1 MPTEEQILRLLSY
14 TGPSVGSQLAA
25 KINEDSLLTSAF
37 LADLVRRGKIKISK
51 FKTASSPFYYLDGQE
66 EMLIQLTIKE
76 MNHKDRPTIVK
87 LQENGILRDDQMTLL
102 ERVSIRKYPDL
113 ALPMQVTIEGAPLLY
128 WRWFQVEPEEFTQV
142 IEKRYNPPVKQV
154 EPEVE
159 ETEIEQTEPEVEET
173 VEEVLE
179 ETEPEVKDTVE
190 TEVEETEPVE
200 IQQPIKPELVVKKTV
215 KKDEKLLPAAIIHL
229 EQAGCT
235 VQRHDAVKKNREHNF
250 KVLIPTHF
258 GDVPYFVKIR
268 HKKKCDEKDLSAAY
282 MEAEVQRLP
291 LLFLYTGTLNDKA
304 QAIAESDRFES
315 LLTGKI
321 EWD

>member
-1 MPTEEQILRLLSY
+1 
-14 TGPSVGSQLAA
+14 
-25 KINEDSLLTSAF
+25 
-37 LADLVRRGKIKISK
+37 
-51 FKTASSPFYYLDGQE
+51 
-66 EMLIQLTIKE
+66 MLIQLTIKE

-215 KKDEKLLPAAIIHL
+215 KK
-229 EQAGCT
+229 
-235 VQRHDAVKKNREHNF
+235 R
-250 KVLIPTHF
+250 
-258 GDVPYFVKIR
+258 
-268 HKKKCDEKDLSAAY
+268 
-282 MEAEVQRLP
+282 
-291 LLFLYTGTLNDKA
+291 
-304 QAIAESDRFES
+304 
-315 LLTGKI
+315 
-321 EWD
+321 

>member
-25 KINEDSLLTSAF
+25 KINEDRLLTSAF

-154 EPEVE
+154 EP
-159 ETEIEQTEPEVEET
+159 IIEPEIEET

-179 ETEPEVKDTVE
+179 ETEPEVEKTI
-190 TEVEETEPVE
+190 EETEPVE
-200 IQQPIKPELVVKKTV
+200 TQQPIKPELVVKKTV

-315 LLTGKI
+315 LLTGKL